1 MIIWTHAYMESFI
14 FILDEQHIQVYLT
27 FLTLLI
33 PYQND
38 YEHFKFGSTVELLY
52 FSSYIKKGMT
62 M

>member
-27 FLTLLI
+27 FITLLI

-38 YEHFKFGSTVELLY
+38 YEQMLAPESGLL
-52 FSSYIKKGMT
+52 MLT
-62 M
+62 H